1 MSPVDRVLIHR
12 FIVVHTA
19 GNAFVYQH
27 GHQPEPPASYHSIQT
42 AGHILLLMDGITL
55 ELNHA
60 HPSQFSLLTCHPI
73 TVPSPKHMLL
83 LASYLSIHCGPPC
96 FDSITRELRGSG
108 SANRACTKRTALGL
122 CRCPR
127 LAVGL
132 IIMSCP
138 LIQVDRLDLAHGTVV
153 LAHKVAGFYDEPC
166 KWPGV
171 NVPVATGMYLA
182 TCTYGLVRSRGD
194 VQQVGG

>member
-19 GNAFVYQH
+19 GIAFVYQH

-60 HPSQFSLLTCHPI
+60 HPSQVSLLTCHPI

-108 SANRACTKRTALGL
+108 SANRVSNVLHLGFVVA
-122 CRCPR
+122 
-127 LAVGL
+127 LAVGM

-138 LIQVDRLDLAHGTVV
+138 LIQVGRLDLAHGTVV

-182 TCTYGLVRSRGD
+182 TCTYGLVRSGGD